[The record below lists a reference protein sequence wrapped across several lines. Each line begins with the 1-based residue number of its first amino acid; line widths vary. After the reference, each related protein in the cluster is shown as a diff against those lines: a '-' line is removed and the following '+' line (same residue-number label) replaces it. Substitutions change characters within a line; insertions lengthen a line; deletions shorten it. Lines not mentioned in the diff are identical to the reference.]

1 MKVLT
6 EKIVK
11 ETSAE
16 RPPAK
21 KEEVKKSLN
30 TTIDSK
36 KTSQKTSKAKLRLT
50 PNLKHRE
57 LVKSSKV
64 MVDLDQS

>member
-21 KEEVKKSLN
+21 KEEKKSLN

-64 MVDLDQS
+64 MIDLDQS